1 MRSTTLFYSAM
12 NFLIACF
19 FVLFGLLALIL
30 PWVAV
35 LRRSFID
42 LLASNPLTMTVIGI
56 GFVAVG
62 AMMLISICGKQRE
75 YYHVKTGDRAVM
87 VADSLL
93 NDYVNNFWE
102 QQFPNQEF
110 VSNVTVKSNRIHIV
124 ADLPPLPFDEQR
136 PFLKKA
142 EELLGQLLADKVG
155 YHRGFSLSISFHD
168 SDRILS
174 MN

>member
-30 PWVAV
+30 PWIGV
-35 LRRSFID
+35 LRRSFIE
-42 LLASNPLTMTVIGI
+42 LLVSNPFTMSIIGI
-56 GFVAVG
+56 GFVTVG
-62 AMMLISICGKQRE
+62 AVMLLSICGKQRE
-75 YYHVKTGDRAVM
+75 YYHLKTGDRAVM
-87 VADSLL
+87 LADTLF
-93 NDYVNNFWE
+93 NDYINTFWE

-110 VSNVTVKSNRIHIV
+110 VSKVSIKGDRIHIV
-124 ADLPPLPFDEQR
+124 ADLPPLPFDQQR
-136 PFLKKA
+136 PFLKRA
-142 EELLGQLLADKVG
+142 EEQLGQLFADKLG

-168 SDRILS
+168 SDRLLS